1 MAPGRAQ
8 AQRQQVSV
16 PVFVLGLHLISEM
29 HKTDLELVLELQSL
43 ENAVNLSLGL
53 VGKRKKKLSK
63 LNVS

>member
-1 MAPGRAQ
+1 M
-8 AQRQQVSV
+8 SV